1 MHVTDA
7 GWVFLYV
14 YVYIHDLAIESFI
27 FILIYYSDSLLFSD
41 FLYGIHWIFNGIHW
55 IFDTKK
61 KFHSWHL
68 VPKSELTNYF

>member
-41 FLYGIHWIFNGIHW
+41 FLSYLMGFTGFLIQKKSFTLGI
-55 IFDTKK
+55 
-61 KFHSWHL
+61 
-68 VPKSELTNYF
+68 